1 MARCQF
7 YEIYMATRL
16 YKLYV
21 IGNGFDMHHG
31 LPCGYADFRAWLQVN
46 KPEVHRELIR
56 LYGESSSD
64 LWSDF
69 EKGLSCFDLDNYP
82 DVVTRAELMKLRNG
96 LNEAFGEWSK
106 TIGVPTKETF
116 IDGLDRN
123 AVFFTF
129 NYTRT
134 LEYFYGIDESR
145 VVHLH
150 GSVDSSNFVFGHDSL
165 GDGVSDYALEDAREI
180 GMDSDLYMDMV
191 HMKMSQEYSDVF
203 RKPVADVIER
213 YRYDFEALAGIE
225 EMTVLGVSYSDIDK
239 PYFERIIEVTGGDIK
254 VTFGHH
260 TFWDANHALA
270 FVEALGLCNTTLVEF

>member
-1 MARCQF
+1 MGIVSRP
-7 YEIYMATRL
+7 R
-16 YKLYV
+16 KLYV

-31 LPCGYADFRAWLQVN
+31 LPCGYADFRGWLQVN
-46 KPEVHRELIR
+46 KPEVHCELIR
-56 LYGESSSD
+56 LYGESDSD

-82 DVVTRAELMKLRNG
+82 DDVKRAELVKLKDG
-96 LNEAFGEWSK
+96 LNEAFGAWIK
-106 TIGVPTKETF
+106 TIEVPKKETF

-134 LEYFYGIDESR
+134 LEDFYGINESR

-150 GSVDSSNFVFGHDSL
+150 GSVDGSNFVFGHDSM

-180 GMDSDLYMDMV
+180 GMDADLYMDMV
-191 HMKMSQEYSDVF
+191 HVKMSGEFSDVF
-203 RKPVADVIER
+203 RKPVTEVMER
-213 YRYDFEALAGIE
+213 HRKNFEALAGIE
-225 EMTVLGVSYSDIDK
+225 EMAVLGFSYSDIDM
-239 PYFERIIEVTGGDIK
+239 PYLRRIIEVTGDDIK
-254 VTFGHH
+254 VTLGYH

-270 FVEALGLCNTTLVEF
+270 FAEALGFCNTTLVEF